1 MQRALII
8 LALGL
13 TLGLPF
19 YLRPP
24 QVSAPR
30 EAQTLVVITPHNEAI
45 RAEYSRGSV
54 TGILRA
60 PASMWRSIGG

>member
-24 QVSAPR
+24 QVIAPR
-30 EAQTLVVITPHNEAI
+30 MAQTLVVITPHNEAI
-45 RAEYSRGSV
+45 RAEYSRGFRDWYFAR
-54 TGILRA
+54 TGQHV
-60 PASMWRSIGG
+60 